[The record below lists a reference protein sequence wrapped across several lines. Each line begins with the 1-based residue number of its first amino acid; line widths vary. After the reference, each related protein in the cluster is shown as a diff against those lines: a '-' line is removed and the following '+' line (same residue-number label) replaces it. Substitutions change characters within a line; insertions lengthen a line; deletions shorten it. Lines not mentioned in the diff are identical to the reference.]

1 MVTLG
6 ARLKKLH
13 IEEQV
18 MKAVASLISIALVL
32 TVLGCDKQAEPVTEP
47 VDEMAQA
54 ASVTPAIPERPSD
67 SDLNAFKVYH
77 HAVYME
83 TTAKAAGGTNKLLH
97 TTKLPTEG
105 TDPVVTPALDHIYT
119 KAILDLSDG
128 PVLVDLPEVD
138 ADRYF
143 SIQIADQEHYTIYD
157 EIHPVGTYAFVRK
170 GKEME
175 VPEGAMVIESPGDY
189 PHLFVRAQVKGEA
202 DLPNVHSIQQLI
214 KLTAASSIPAL
225 VIEDPIQFT
234 LDTHDVYP
242 QNIELFNAAADFGE
256 DDYQRVSQYI
266 GIVAP
271 KFSVTGN
278 TGMFGPID
286 SDEPYS
292 NDPEYRAA
300 AMVGHLGFPIHH
312 AYYAPY
318 FTNCNDEVLNGD
330 KTEIF
335 SFAYEPEGVE
345 LFWSVTRYSALTRNT
360 IPAKNDLYNAYN
372 TQPDAN
378 GNITVT
384 FSVEDPEDGTYWMP
398 VNAGEPYYF
407 VMRYYKPDLN
417 NIPEKPCS

>member
-1 MVTLG
+1 
-6 ARLKKLH
+6 
-13 IEEQV
+13 
-18 MKAVASLISIALVL
+18 MKTVASLVSIALCL
-32 TVLGCDKQAEPVTEP
+32 ATLGCEKQPESVAET
-47 VDEMAQA
+47 VDDVAGT

-83 TTAKAAGGTNKLLH
+83 TTAKDAGGTNKLLH

-105 TDPVVTPALDHIYT
+105 TDAVVTPALDHIYT

-128 PVLVDLPEVD
+128 PVLIELPEVT

-157 EIHPVGTYAFVRK
+157 EVHPVGTYAFVRK
-170 GKEME
+170 GTEME
-175 VPEGAMVIESPGDY
+175 APDGATVIESPGDY
-189 PHLFVRAQVKGEA
+189 PHLFVRAQVKNEA
-202 DLPNVHSIQQLI
+202 DLPNVYSIQQLI
-214 KLTAASSIPAL
+214 ELTAAGSNPAL
-225 VIEDPIQFT
+225 VVEDPIQFT

-242 QNIELFNAAADFGE
+242 QNMKYFDAAADFGE
-256 DDYQRVSQYI
+256 EDYQRVSQYI

-271 KFSVTGN
+271 KFSATGN

-286 SDEPYS
+286 SDEPNS
-292 NDPEYRAA
+292 NDPEYRAG

-318 FTNCNDEVLNGD
+318 FTNCDDEVLVGD
-330 KTEIF
+330 RTEVF
-335 SFAYEPEGVE
+335 RFPYEPKGVE

-360 IPAKNDLYNAYN
+360 LPGKNDLFNAYN
-372 TQPDAN
+372 TEPDSD

-384 FSVEDPEDGTYWMP
+384 FSVEDPSDGTYWMP
-398 VNAGEPYYF
+398 VNSGEPYYF
-407 VMRYYKPDLN
+407 VTRYYKPDIS
-417 NIPEKPCS
+417 NIPPKPCT

>member
-1 MVTLG
+1 
-6 ARLKKLH
+6 
-13 IEEQV
+13 
-18 MKAVASLISIALVL
+18 MKSVASLVSIALVL
-32 TVLGCDKQAEPVTEP
+32 TAIGCEKQAQPITEA
-47 VDEMAQA
+47 VDEVAQA
-54 ASVTPAIPERPSD
+54 APVLPATPERPSD

-83 TTAKAAGGTNKLLH
+83 TTAKEAGGTNKLLH

-119 KAILDLSDG
+119 KAILDLSNG
-128 PVLVDLPEVD
+128 PVLVALPDVD

-157 EIHPVGTYAFVRK
+157 EIHPVGTYAFVRQ
-170 GKEME
+170 GTEME
-175 VPEGAMVIESPGDY
+175 IPEGATIIESPGDY
-189 PHLFVRAQVKGEA
+189 PHLFVRAQVKNEA
-202 DLPNVHSIQQLI
+202 DLPNVHAIQKLI
-214 KLTAASSIPAL
+214 KLTAASSNPKL

-234 LDTHDVYP
+234 LDTHDVHP
-242 QNIELFNAAADFGE
+242 QNVEFFDAAADFGE
-256 DDYQRVSQYI
+256 EDYLRVSQYI

-286 SDEPYS
+286 SDEPHS

-330 KTEIF
+330 KTEVF
-335 SFAYEPEGVE
+335 TFAYEPEGVE
-345 LFWSVTRYSALTRNT
+345 LFWSATRYSALTRNT
-360 IPAKNDLYNAYN
+360 LPDKNDIYNAYN
-372 TQPDAN
+372 TEPDAN

-417 NIPEKPCS
+417 NIPEKPCN